1 MTLNPYQPPR
11 SSIENTDGTTGQ
23 IQILP
28 AKAGFQW
35 FVSAFRLFRRRPLP
49 LIFFAIPVGLLFS
62 LIVGLAPIF
71 EFIHNFY
78 DYRPAGWLHN
88 SGLPEAVSSVEY
100 IMREVPYGYLIRFII
115 YFFLSTVII
124 ICSLFLPAMMVCVY
138 SVCRIIDNGELV
150 TLKNLWNSTKKSLV
164 FLLIYGFFLCFFVL
178 FVHIVATRTVYLIIR
193 ANFMPTDRILFLL
206 LSTLFFITAFCLP
219 LFLRVWKNLSVF
231 RLIYYSAV
239 AYMKNW
245 KSFLVNGSLW
255 IALILVLSVIVG
267 IVLVLILNDK
277 QLFVLTPIF
286 DPILDKL
293 KIELTALISASLFI
307 TLGMIS
313 PVMFANAYYSYK
325 TIFQGQNESLC
336 R

>member
-1 MTLNPYQPPR
+1 VTTNPYQPPR

-23 IQILP
+23 IQALP

-49 LIFFAIPVGLLFS
+49 LIFFAVPVGLLFS

-71 EFIHNFY
+71 GFIHDFY
-78 DYRPAGWLHN
+78 DYRPAGWLHD

-124 ICSLFLPAMMVCVY
+124 ICSLFLPVMMVCVY
-138 SVCRIIDNGELV
+138 SVCRMIDSGELV
-150 TLKNLWNSTKKSLV
+150 TLKNLWSSIKKSLV
-164 FLLIYGFFLCFFVL
+164 FLLIYGFFIMFFVS
-178 FVHIVATRTVYLIIR
+178 FVHIVARRTVYLIVR
-193 ANFMPTDRILFLL
+193 ADSIPADAILVLFL
-206 LSTLFFITAFCLP
+206 SILFFITAFCSS

-277 QLFVLTPIF
+277 QLFVVTLIQ
-286 DPILDKL
+286 DKL

-325 TIFQGQNESLC
+325 TIFRGQNESLG